1 MTCLHAGLDLS
12 RQRLDVCVLDEAGS
26 RLVVT
31 QCPPDADGLRYL
43 VAEVGRFDLPV
54 QAVIE
59 SMNGA
64 RFVHD
69 TLELHGWDV
78 EIADAQKAKGL
89 ALLTVK
95 TATIDAWVL
104 AELSGRDLG
113 PSIGLYTFGVR
124 AERERARFRLH
135 LVRHGVPPPNPMHA
149 TMLSFQGRCGLGAL
163 GLEGRAAQ
171 SLGPP

>member
-1 MTCLHAGLDLS
+1 MALPRMVENVGFIEKGRGDGRA
-12 RQRLDVCVLDEAGS
+12 
-26 RLVVT
+26 VV
-31 QCPPDADGLRYL
+31 YL
-43 VAEVGRFDLPV
+43 KLPV
-54 QAVIE
+54 QAEIRSV
-59 SMNGA
+59 NGV

-78 EIADAQKAKGL
+78 ETADAQKAKGL

-135 LVRHGVPPPNPMHA
+135 LVRHGVTPPNPMHA

-163 GLEGRAAQ
+163 WSRGPRGSIAWT
-171 SLGPP
+171 SLIPGARTYEPRLS